1 MAKEVESLAISVFCE
16 DMAMMLEA
24 GIAPEE
30 ALGLL
35 AEDMQNSDFHGVLK
49 EMEKEMILGS
59 SFSAAVEKSGAFPE
73 YASRMISTGEA
84 AGRLDQVLKN
94 LSGYY
99 ERQEQRNRHLQN
111 ALIYP
116 VVLLLMMSA
125 VLLIMVTL
133 VLPVFVKV
141 YENMTGVLAASSY
154 RYITVASVI
163 SWVSL
168 VVIGLFSLLILA
180 AFLLYKARKANG
192 FLRGILQKLPMTR
205 ETMYQLEVSRV
216 IDVLATFLSSGMDVD
231 TSVENAAG
239 MVTHP
244 RLEKIMKQ
252 VQREM
257 ADGKGLAQALY
268 DNKVLPPLYARMLLS
283 ASRSG
288 QLEPTLV
295 TLADVTEI
303 DAEQKIQRLISAI
316 EPVLTGFLTVSVGVT
331 LLSIM
336 LPLAGMLSAIG

>member
-1 MAKEVESLAISVFCE
+1 
-16 DMAMMLEA
+16 
-24 GIAPEE
+24 
-30 ALGLL
+30 
-35 AEDMQNSDFHGVLK
+35 
-49 EMEKEMILGS
+49 
-59 SFSAAVEKSGAFPE
+59 
-73 YASRMISTGEA
+73 
-84 AGRLDQVLKN
+84 
-94 LSGYY
+94 
-99 ERQEQRNRHLQN
+99 
-111 ALIYP
+111 
-116 VVLLLMMSA
+116 MMSA

-168 VVIGLFSLLILA
+168 IVIGLFSLLILA

-231 TSVENAAG
+231 TSVENAVG

-257 ADGKGLAQALY
+257 TDGKGLAQALY